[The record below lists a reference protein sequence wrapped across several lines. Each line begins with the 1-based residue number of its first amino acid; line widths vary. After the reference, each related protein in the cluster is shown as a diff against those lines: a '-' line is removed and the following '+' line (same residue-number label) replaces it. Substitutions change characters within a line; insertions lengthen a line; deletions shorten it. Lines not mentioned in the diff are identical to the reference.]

1 MPTVVPRTEESHTPM
16 TTEKAAAAPHINPWQ
31 VAQQQFDLAAERLNL
46 DEGMRRV
53 LREPRRELTVHFPVK
68 MDDGSVKVFTGY
80 RVQHNLGRGPA
91 KGGIRYHQ
99 DVSLDE
105 VKALAMWMTWK
116 CAVVGIPYG
125 GGKGGVIVDPK
136 KLSMKELEALS
147 RRFFTEIEV
156 LVGPEKDIPAPDVN
170 TNGQVMAWFM
180 DTYSM
185 HQGYTVPGVVTGKPI
200 SLGGSEGRN
209 EATARGTVFCIIE
222 AARHLGIEIP
232 KAKVAIQGFGNAGSI
247 AAQLMTA
254 EKATIVAVS
263 DSTGGIHNPNGL
275 EVNKVI
281 AWKQEHG
288 TVQGFPGA
296 KDITNAQVLEV
307 ECDILIPAALE
318 NQITARNAGN
328 VKAKLVAEAA
338 NGPTTPE
345 ADEIFWKKGIFMIPD
360 ILCNAGGVTVSYFEW
375 VQDLNRDHWTEEEVN
390 SKLKTIMVRSFQET
404 LAIARREQCY
414 MRTAAYLLAVQ
425 RVADAT
431 QMRGLYP

>member
-1 MPTVVPRTEESHTPM
+1 M
-16 TTEKAAAAPHINPWQ
+16 TTEHVAAPINAWA
-31 VAQQQFDLAAERLNL
+31 VAQRQFDLAAEKLNL

-53 LREPRRELTVHFPVK
+53 LREPRREFTVHFPVH
-68 MDDGSVKVFTGY
+68 MDDGSVQVFTGY

-99 DVSLDE
+99 DVTLDE

-125 GGKGGVIVDPK
+125 GGKGGVVVDPK
-136 KLSMKELEALS
+136 KLSIKELEAMT

-170 TNGQVMAWFM
+170 TNAQVMAWMM

-185 HQGYTVPGVVTGKPI
+185 HAGHTVPGVVTGKPI

-209 EATARGTVFCIIE
+209 EATARGTVYCIVE
-222 AARHLGIEIP
+222 AARHLGMELP
-232 KAKVAIQGFGNAGSI
+232 KARVAIQGFGNAGSI
-247 AAQLMTA
+247 AAQLMHE

-263 DSTGGIHNPNGL
+263 DSTGGIHNPTGL
-275 EVNKVI
+275 DVHRVI
-281 AWKQEHG
+281 QWKQEHG

-296 KDITNAQVLEV
+296 ADITNAEVLEID
-307 ECDILIPAALE
+307 CDILIPAALE
-318 NQITARNAGN
+318 NQITGENAGN
-328 VKAKLVAEAA
+328 VKARLIAEAA
-338 NGPTTPE
+338 NGPTTPD
-345 ADEIFWKKGIFMIPD
+345 ADEIFWKAGKFMIPD

-375 VQDLNRDHWTEEEVN
+375 VQDLNRDHWSERVVN
-390 SKLKTIMVRSFQET
+390 DKLREIMVKAFQET
-404 LAIARREQCY
+404 LAVARREQCY
-414 MRTAAYLLAVQ
+414 MRTAAYLLAVK
-425 RVADAT
+425 RVADAM

>member
-1 MPTVVPRTEESHTPM
+1 M
-16 TTEKAAAAPHINPWQ
+16 TTEPAAAINAWE
-31 VAQQQFDLAAERLNL
+31 VAQRQFDLAAEHLNL
-46 DEGMRRV
+46 DPGIRKV
-53 LREPRRELTVHFPVK
+53 LRVPRREFTVHFPVH
-68 MDDGSVKVFTGY
+68 MDDGTVEVFTGY

-136 KLSMKELEALS
+136 RLSQKELEGLT
-147 RRFFTEIEV
+147 RRYFTEIEV

-170 TNGQVMAWFM
+170 TNAQIMAWMM

-185 HQGYTVPGVVTGKPI
+185 HAGYTVPGVVTGKPI

-209 EATARGTVFCIIE
+209 EATARGTVYCVIE
-222 AARHLGIEIP
+222 AARHLGIELA
-232 KAKVAIQGFGNAGSI
+232 KARVAIQGFGNAGSI
-247 AAQLMTA
+247 AARLIVEEGSTV
-254 EKATIVAVS
+254 VAVS
-263 DSTGGIHNPNGL
+263 DSTGGIHAPTGL
-275 EVNKVI
+275 DINKVI

-296 KDITNAQVLEV
+296 KDVSNAEVLEV
-307 ECDILIPAALE
+307 DCDILIPAALE
-318 NQITARNAGN
+318 NQITEQNAGN
-328 VKAKLVAEAA
+328 IKARLIAEAA

-345 ADEIFWKKGIFMIPD
+345 ADVILFKNSKFMIPD

-375 VQDLNRDHWTEEEVN
+375 VQDLNRDHWSERVVN
-390 SKLKTIMVRSFQET
+390 EKLKEIMVRAFTEV
-404 LAIARREQCY
+404 LAVARREQIN
-414 MRTAAYLLAVQ
+414 MRTAAYLVAVK
-425 RVADAT
+425 RVADAME
-431 QMRGLYP
+431 MRGLYP